1 MEKKS
6 QDFSVQEAK
15 RLANSPAG
23 QELFRL
29 LQQQDSAQLKK
40 AMVLASGGNYAEAGQ
55 QLQSMLSS
63 PEAQRLIRQI
73 GGKHG

>member
-40 AMVLASGGNYAEAGQ
+40 AMELASGGN
-55 QLQSMLSS
+55 
-63 PEAQRLIRQI
+63 
-73 GGKHG
+73 